1 MAEGGLRLLE
11 RVFPRPKYNI
21 RALTDL
27 IPKENTEQ
35 LPPMLQQAL
44 IVQIR
49 NDHEFQNA
57 PQRPYGSFD
66 PSLESNWYELM
77 ESCKSALRKKGLQSE
92 WYLPCLT
99 KRSLCTACECPFIPH
114 LSRDEWDS
122 LHKKIRSSNMRWL
135 LTQCIVFVLVD
146 GRAWLQIC
154 GPLIS
159 ASWMKGCLDLAFP
172 TQVYKT
178 ARSYKRKRVTTPTP
192 CVTIPVGAGNNSLT
206 PSVQRPSKKFRLI
219 SGKEQRLS
227 PTIQLDAPVHP
238 ITTSPAP
245 FLHVKP
251 STSLTSIKKPK
262 KISLIKRDASGKI
275 ECIKPLEQIS
285 IPPQAVPVR

>member
-1 MAEGGLRLLE
+1 MAGEGLRLLE

-27 IPKENTEQ
+27 IPDEDKEQ
-35 LPPMLQQAL
+35 LPLMLQQAL
-44 IVQIR
+44 VVQIR

-57 PQRPYGSFD
+57 PQRPYGSID
-66 PSLESNWYELM
+66 PSSESNWYELM

-99 KRSLCTACECPFIPH
+99 KRSLCTSCECPFIPH

-135 LTQCIVFVLVD
+135 LTQCIVFVLVG

-172 TQVYKT
+172 TQAYKT
-178 ARSYKRKRVTTPTP
+178 VRSYKRKRVTTPTP
-192 CVTIPVGAGNNSLT
+192 SVSIPVGVGNNSTT

-219 SGKEQRLS
+219 VGKEQRLS
-227 PTIQLDAPVHP
+227 PTIHLDAPVRP
-238 ITTSPAP
+238 ITTPPAQT
-245 FLHVKP
+245 LHVKP
-251 STSLTSIKKPK
+251 STNPTSIKKPM
-262 KISLIKRDASGKI
+262 KISLIKRNANGEI
-275 ECIKPLEQIS
+275 ECIKPLQHLI
-285 IPPQAVPVR
+285 IPPDAVPVR